1 MRRSHSVCAA
11 LVAGAA
17 LLACGDVPTAGDGI
31 AYVSTILTP
40 APAIAIGDSLRDSTG
55 AVTPLRVVAYDANG
69 AVVSNAPVKWIL
81 TSPLTG
87 NVVLDSL
94 GHLRADTIAQTLRIV
109 AQVAGRLQTPEFTID
124 AVPPADSIAPSAGTT
139 DTITLPAQRAI
150 SVTVTGRTPA
160 GIRTNVKGIIVR
172 YRITSP
178 LPGPAGDPRIFYFLA
193 DNNTPL
199 RPDSTI
205 AVDTTDASGVASR
218 SLVALHSLSG
228 APDPR
233 EVHVEVRARSLRGVE
248 LAGSPLTV
256 VLKVN
261 TP

>member
-1 MRRSHSVCAA
+1 M
-11 LVAGAA
+11 
-17 LLACGDVPTAGDGI
+17 LACGDVPTADDGI
-31 AYVSTILTP
+31 AYVSTILSP
-40 APAIAIGDSLRDSTG
+40 APAIALGDSLRDSTG
-55 AVTPLRVVAYDANG
+55 LATPLRVVAYDANG

-87 NVVLDSL
+87 KVMLDSL
-94 GHLRADTIAQTLRIV
+94 GFLRADTITQTLRIV
-109 AQVAGRLQTPEFTID
+109 AQVAGHLQTPEFTID
-124 AVPPADSIAPSAGTT
+124 AVPAADSIARSAGAT

-160 GIRTNVKGIIVR
+160 GVRANVKGIIVH
-172 YRITSP
+172 YRITNP
-178 LPGPAGDPRIFYFLA
+178 APGAAGEPRAFYLLA

-218 SLVALHSLSG
+218 SLVALHSLAG
-228 APDPR
+228 AADPQ
-233 EVHVEVRARSLRGVE
+233 EVRIEVRARSLRGVE

-256 VLKVN
+256 VLRVN